1 MGVDKRRAGGRYVI
15 YRDPTPPAS
24 PYPRRAAIWRI
35 PALVMPSCSRKI
47 GRRTDNEKTCQ
58 TVGFDDVFCQG
69 RLTTRADL
77 VFAYDFRTDAFND
90 GIITWR
96 RHGPRPFQHIDD
108 DRGQGA
114 VLSVPGATYSLSRD
128 AI

>member
-1 MGVDKRRAGGRYVI
+1 M
-15 YRDPTPPAS
+15 
-24 PYPRRAAIWRI
+24 
-35 PALVMPSCSRKI
+35 PALVMPSCSKNN
-47 GRRTDNEKTCQ
+47 GRRTDGEKTCQ

-77 VFAYDFRTDAFND
+77 VFVYVFRADTFND

-96 RHGPRPFQHIDD
+96 PHGPRPFQRIDD

-114 VLSVPGATYSLSRD
+114 VLSVPGAAYSLCQTSARPP
-128 AI
+128 